1 MAPVL
6 QTADLDN
13 QDGGRID
20 LLLCVNFTAPSG
32 GLKGHRI
39 ALELGATIYQL
50 LNSPQLVTDWVFT
63 AGYQIGF

>member
-1 MAPVL
+1 MALV

-13 QDGGRID
+13 QGGERID
-20 LLLCVNFTAPSG
+20 LLIGVNFTASSG

-39 ALELGATIYQL
+39 ALELGAPIYQL

-63 AGYQIGF
+63 ADYQIGF

>member
-1 MAPVL
+1 MAPV

-13 QDGGRID
+13 QGGERID
-20 LLLCVNFTAPSG
+20 LLLGVNFTASSG

-39 ALELGATIYQL
+39 ALELGAPIYQL
-50 LNSPQLVTDWVFT
+50 LNSLQLVTDWVFT